1 MNPSKLNEK
10 WDALKSDEL
19 HALQIRQLRWFLK
32 SRVLPFSAYY
42 RSRFDEAGVSP
53 DDIRSMEDLRHV
65 PFTQKEDLLPS
76 EEHPK
81 RSRELVL
88 IPDQA
93 ALKRQTSTVM
103 SMLRHGPAA
112 AKKLLEEEFRPI
124 MMTSTTGRS
133 TVPVPFL
140 YTAYDIENLRRTGRR
155 MMEICK
161 SDPSWKHANLFPF
174 APHLA
179 FWQAHYAGTGW
190 DTFCV
195 STGGGKVLG
204 TAGNVG
210 LIDRIDADVLIGM
223 PTFIYHILQQAVS
236 EDRHWANLK
245 RIVLGGEKVPDGLRR
260 KLRGLAAELGSGNV
274 EIMATYGFTEAK
286 MAWPECPSNALG
298 SPTGYHVSS
307 DLGIVEIID
316 PETGDVLPPGH
327 AGEIVFTAIDSRG
340 SVVLRYRTGDQIDG
354 GLVYDACPGCGRTC
368 PRLMGNISRVSV
380 KRELALDKLKG
391 TLVDFN
397 ALERVLDDLD
407 GVGAWQIELRKRN
420 DDPFD
425 SDEVIVHLSSTGMA
439 SGRDLETAVRRH
451 FRAVTE
457 MRPNR
462 IEFHSDEEIREMQG
476 VGRLLKEEKVRDNR
490 PAAGASAVKDSTEP
504 EPMEELTR

>member
-1 MNPSKLNEK
+1 MTRSKLNEK
-10 WDALKSDEL
+10 WDNLKRDEL
-19 HALQIRQLRWFLK
+19 LSLQIRQLRWYLK
-32 SRVLPFSAYY
+32 SRVLPFSAFY
-42 RSRFDEAGVSP
+42 RARFADAGVSP
-53 DDIRSMEDLRHV
+53 DDIRSIADLRHV

-81 RSRELVL
+81 RSREFVL
-88 IPDQA
+88 IPDRQVI
-93 ALKRQTSTVM
+93 KRQKSTILSV
-103 SMLRHGPAA
+103 LRNGPAT
-112 AKKLLEEEFRPI
+112 AKKMLEQEFRPI
-124 MMTSTTGRS
+124 LMTSTTGRS
-133 TVPVPFL
+133 TSPVPFL
-140 YTAYDIENLRRTGRR
+140 YTAHDVENLRRTGQRL
-155 MMEICK
+155 MEVCV
-161 SDPSWKHANLFPF
+161 SDPSWKHVNLFPF

-223 PTFIYHILQQAVS
+223 PTFIYHILQQAVA
-236 EDRHWANLK
+236 EDKHWRNLK

-260 KLRGLAAELGSGNV
+260 KLRGLAAALGSGSV

-286 MAWPECPSNALG
+286 MAWPECPSNSLG
-298 SPTGYHVSS
+298 APTGYHVSS

-316 PETGDVLPPGH
+316 PETGESLPPGN
-327 AGEIVFTAIDSRG
+327 AGEIVFTALDSRG

-368 PRLMGNISRVSV
+368 PRLIGNISRVSD

-397 ALERVLDDLD
+397 ALERVLDDIE
-407 GVGAWQIELRKRN
+407 GIGAWQIELRKRN
-420 DDPFD
+420 DDPFEA
-425 SDEVIVHLSSTGMA
+425 DEVIIHLAADGSEPT
-439 SGRDLETAVRRH
+439 SGLETAVRRH

-462 IEFHSDEEIREMQG
+462 IQLHSLEKIREMQG
-476 VGRLLKEEKVRDNR
+476 VGRLLKEEKVQDNR
-490 PAAGASAVKDSTEP
+490 PDASKAMLEEREP
-504 EPMEELTR
+504 EPVEEPIR